1 MNNFTSAAG
10 AKINIDAD
18 LSSGASDNITA
29 GTASGELAIN
39 AINVIKDG
47 SASSITLFKNGI
59 SPTLGTLKTFTG
71 DAIYTFSQAATA
83 GVLDINKTIST
94 QAGLHEAIADTSF
107 TRAFSATRDVEISK
121 NLGWV
126 GGESGATLTIFGNGY
141 NINGNGFNAMQTTS
155 GKTIN
160 IYNAGSVDSDG
171 TILSSINGFAG
182 TNYGSF
188 IDFSGENNIINIVS
202 SVFTNNTSKNVNSS
216 TGYNA
221 GGVIRNYQGKLT
233 ISDSVFKDNFIDDT
247 KSGFAGAVYSGSGK
261 TDIINTIFDSNYV
274 KSDNFADGGALA
286 ISGSSTITNSIFK
299 NNYAEGTN
307 TAKGG
312 AIYVMGIDTLTIS
325 GSTFSQNETIGTN
338 SRGGAIFTSSSL
350 VVKGNTTFTSNTA
363 AEGGAIYVEEI
374 VENDSPESKLT
385 VESGVIFDKN
395 TANYEGGAIF
405 NVSRHENTI
414 TGATFTS
421 NEATN
426 AGGAIA
432 NYGKLTITD
441 STFGGETSNYGN
453 SSPNGGAIY
462 NTTYNGVASEIALTG
477 SNNFNNNYAA
487 SNGGAIYNHGIM
499 TIGSADDADSV
510 NTFKNNESGI
520 NGGAIYNTG
529 GGELTISGTNL
540 FESNSATTENG
551 GAIYNIGALT
561 INEGS
566 TFVSNSANESGGAIY
581 SAGSGNNTI
590 KGATFKGN
598 SAGSYGGAIY
608 NSSNLTISSSTFGG
622 NADDDANIAYYGGAI
637 TNNGGIL
644 TIENTSFVGNKTK
657 DQPESYGG
665 AIYQEAGSLTIKSGT
680 EFINNSAKAG
690 GAIFINNTTDG
701 STNTITGAV
710 FKGNKAT
717 DVTSAAGAIYIR
729 SSEVTITDTIFG
741 GTGDGEGNTANSRAG
756 AIYITRG
763 SAIAINGNSSF
774 INNSSGGYGGA
785 IMNTS
790 ESGYEASTLTISG
803 NVAFSGN
810 TAVSGGA
817 IMNLAL
823 MNIGS
828 GTTFANNIA
837 HKNGGAI
844 NNASNLANTITGAT
858 FTGNK
863 SLFEPTDDTEN
874 VWEYG
879 GGAIYNAA
887 GSNITISDSTF
898 GGDNAADGNTAYIG
912 GAIYNKGTLTL
923 SGANVFKNNNAG
935 KGTSAGAGNGGAIV
949 SYNGTATIGAGTQF
963 ISNSAFQG
971 GALYTVGGTYT
982 IEGTLFQNNIVSGHG
997 GAINS
1002 GNKGNNIISDAIFIE
1017 NKATHGGA
1025 IYNLNSTLSIDNST
1039 FTGNQAARG
1048 GAIANIGTGDMTLT
1062 DNVFGSAG
1070 AGNFATRYG
1079 GAIYNEGTLAIVS
1092 DKKDTIFTD
1101 NTATEGGNDI
1111 YSTGTLT
1118 FKGTMNTNITGGI
1131 AGSGT
1136 INKEESGILNLKG
1149 VNSGFGGT
1157 TNINDGKILYT
1168 KASDSDSYL
1177 GGTTKIN
1184 TGGTLE
1190 FNIGADLEDSINGNI
1205 ISTTFADKTGTFLKT
1220 GAGTVVLNADNSL
1233 FSGSTEIQSGT
1244 IRYLQDDENDKYFTG
1259 TTLISTGAQLVFDL
1273 TNHDET
1279 LTSSL
1284 SGTGDFIKNGENTL
1298 IIDGNDN
1305 SPFSGTTYLNEGKI
1319 KFNKNTASD
1328 RYFAGET
1335 AIKDGAELEFN
1346 IAAGLSEST
1355 FINASGNGDFRKTGS
1370 GTLDLTGDN
1379 SGFTGDLF
1387 VDEGLLTFTEG
1398 TGKAFFDAAS
1408 INIQNSGLEYTYAGS
1423 GTFEKPVNLGGS
1435 GTLSLFAG
1443 SAGIINVNSP
1453 IAMNGANNT
1462 INLNSGSYIFGQN
1475 INTVSAA
1482 DNNKLVLNNTTLG
1495 LTSAVSEFGSSV
1507 LNAEAE
1513 NSHIDLRNEGIGNV
1527 VFDNLTLNGANNS
1540 LSIDIDLMGNK
1551 DQHSPTTPD
1560 PISDKLTAN
1569 SGSGTIN
1576 LANVAIIRDG
1586 EWYNKEIQVVDA
1598 GDITLESFDSKF
1610 TAFTSGGY
1618 VYDITNS
1625 QTDDRNIVISTTD
1638 YNVAETLKKAHMAE
1652 GDRSFTIQSE
1662 DPYRVL
1668 SNLETMG
1675 KGEFTVN
1682 GAIDTDG
1689 NRNRVITGN
1698 GLWELFNVDSTD
1710 GETRTLNINN
1720 VEITGAV
1727 TNTRDNGAAIA
1738 VDGADS
1744 TVNIHNAGFTNN
1756 TANNY
1761 GGAIYNNGGKISI
1774 ENSDFTGNT
1783 AANGGA
1789 IYSYNT
1795 TEDNKLTINQSSFT
1809 GNTSNGTNGGGAIL
1823 LVNGFAEITNTNF
1836 IQNNTSSGSGG
1847 AIKLIDS
1854 TLNLTGGTFDG
1865 NFASANSGGAIYVS
1879 SNSTLNIDGTKFINN
1894 YAQHYSDIDD
1904 NGDGGAL
1911 AISGTATIKNSYFE
1925 NNKAIQS
1932 SLSNDGGAIISGDNS
1947 NITIESSIFK
1957 ANVAES
1963 GGGGAIYNKNILSV
1977 SDSTFA
1983 GNSAGA
1989 QGGALFNS
1997 AAGNMTLTDNIFGSA
2012 GAGNSATEKG
2022 GAIYNEGTLTI
2033 VSDKKD
2039 TIFTANTA
2047 AEGND
2052 IYNAGTLTFKG
2063 ASNTYITGGIA
2074 GTGTINKQESGILSL
2089 KGVNS
2094 GFTGTTNIND
2104 GKILFDKTASTDT
2117 YFSGTTNI
2125 SSGSVLEFKLGAVEN
2140 LVGENKILGSG
2151 QFIKTGAAN
2160 LNISGANDQFSGTF
2174 TAGEGTV
2181 NYNQTVENGWFG
2193 GMTEVLKDA
2202 VLNIT
2207 NASDDKITLKGNGTV
2222 NKTGA
2227 GTLKLTGDNS
2237 GFAKDYSALNING
2250 GKLDFTKASDSDKF
2264 VNSIVSLAD
2273 NTELSMNLALDEAI
2287 AGNIKGTANS
2297 TLRKTGS
2304 ADLLVSGDNSIFNGT
2319 TIIENGNIVFTKED
2333 DGDIYFGGKTQIGAG
2348 SQLVYELDIEE
2359 TLHGAN
2365 KITGEGEFVKKG
2377 ADLTVDGQNNAFTG
2391 GVVIESGKISYAQS
2405 ANGSYFGGSTTLKD
2419 NTILD
2424 FTNSTVDYIHGIQ
2437 TDGTLNNGEFNKY
2450 GGGEAIL
2457 NGNNA
2462 DFGGTTTVYDGTLTY
2477 TNGNADDSFL
2487 GGQILVK
2494 NDAELKLNLNSA
2506 ETIGGNISGEE
2517 NALINKT
2524 GNAQLTVNGDNSGF
2538 DGTLKV
2544 SGGTLKYEQTA
2555 GGSYFN
2561 GKTQIESGAS
2571 LEFNN
2576 SIADETIKAISG
2588 TGSFTKTGSN
2598 TLEMTG
2604 DNSGFSGNMTISG
2617 GTIKFNDLNN
2627 KFVSS
2632 PVVNIA
2638 GSGSNQAKLEYT
2650 INGASSVTNQIAL
2663 GGNAEF
2669 ELSGIANA
2677 SGDNRNRIEINNEIQ
2692 SSGDNNTFS
2701 LSNGTFIFNDQF
2713 TNFGKTGSGN
2723 SLNIDNSTI
2732 ELGNGIS
2739 NFGNSS
2745 LNADIN
2751 NSVLNLANN
2760 GSIDD
2765 LVFNELNLGTNVSM
2779 TIDLD
2784 LKDNPDQGSH
2794 VADPEADMITYNNGS
2809 GTLKIENVVISQD
2822 GQWKD
2827 TEIQVLEG
2835 DGITLDMN
2843 KTISAATS
2851 EEYEYAIQKSTV
2863 AGHENTHIQITT
2875 TDYISDPTADNYS
2888 LKRMHTRTS
2897 PDPTHEISETRSFS
2911 VVNDTPYKVL
2921 SNLDKMAEGTF
2932 SVNGGV
2938 DADGNVNR
2946 VISGNNLWSLF
2957 NADSTDPADDGERIL
2972 NINNLIIKDATTA
2985 NDTRKD
2991 GAAVSATGANS
3002 EANLTNS
3009 YFETNK
3015 AEGNGGAVYVDGSK
3029 LSVNG
3034 GGFTGNEAGLAG
3046 GAIYNTNT
3054 IANPDA
3060 KAEIANADFSQNK
3073 AQNGGAIYN
3082 DASMNITNVNITKN
3096 EATNGSGGAIINSGT
3111 TTIKNA
3117 NINENTA
3124 AEQGGAISNS
3134 GTMNIENAV
3143 LKGNSAEKEGGAIAN
3158 SSDLTLTDVSF
3169 ENNSSKVNGGAIFN
3183 TGNLTINSSAD
3194 QTMTFQN
3201 NTANGV
3207 KNDIYTTNG
3216 LTVNADGNVNILSGL
3231 AGSGTLEKNGD
3242 GILNISG
3249 VNENYAG
3256 DVQINDGTLVFH
3268 KQNSGDSYVSGST
3281 NIEAD
3286 AKLVYNLAAEETVD
3300 GNIKGSGTFIKQG
3313 TSNLTISGKNDGFT
3327 GGFELQQGNATYL
3340 QTDGGSYFGG
3350 TTTLYDNTKL
3360 TYVNGSDDNIT
3371 GLIGSSSSE
3380 FVKQG
3385 AGTLNATGDNSGF
3398 YGKVSIEEGILN
3410 YVQTDTSKY
3419 FGGETSI
3426 GENTKFLYT
3435 SNNDGTNNVE
3445 TVSKISGK
3453 GDFVKEGTGSVKL
3466 TGDMSG
3472 FEGKVEIND
3481 GKLVYNKTLN
3491 KESYIKGET
3500 IINEN
3505 GELEF
3510 CLRRDETL
3518 TGKITGN
3525 GTFTK
3530 TKDSTLTISGDQS
3543 GFTGTVN
3550 LNEGTIALGK
3560 GAQFFGA
3567 ENFNMAADT
3576 LLDLRN
3582 TEMNRINLGNLN
3594 LAAGSSNLGLDINL
3608 QNSTG
3613 DFISASSVS
3622 GEGSLVIKYL
3632 NVISD
3637 CFYPGTTISV
3647 IDTANGL
3654 SGKVSLDSTL
3664 NRVMGPIYQYAVSYN
3679 PNTGNL
3685 SFAGGQLPLDSRYN
3699 PAVLMPQVA
3708 AQIGGYLTQLQSYDD
3723 AFANMDMLMLLPRAE
3738 REALH
3743 LKNRYAAADSNI
3755 VFTPTMIPE
3764 ERAGTWF
3771 RPFSTFESV
3780 PLKNGPTVSNVA
3792 YGGMMGADSEI
3803 KHLKHG
3809 VDAVFSAYVGYNGSH
3824 QTALGTSIYQN
3835 GGVLGGTAA
3844 FYKGNFFSGWTANI
3858 GASQAELSAMF
3869 GKDDFTMLTAGVAT
3883 KSGYNWELFNNK
3895 FIIQPNYMMSYTFV
3909 NTYDYYNSQGV
3920 RISSDPLNAIQIAPG
3935 IKFIGNLKNG
3945 WQPYINV
3952 QVVINLLDS
3961 TKFKANVVSMPEMS
3975 VKPFVVYG
3983 AGVQKRWGERF
3994 TGFAQAMFRSG
4005 GRNGVG
4011 FNLGL
4016 RWSI

>member
-1 MNNFTSAAG
+1 M
-10 AKINIDAD
+10 
-18 LSSGASDNITA
+18 
-29 GTASGELAIN
+29 
-39 AINVIKDG
+39 
-47 SASSITLFKNGI
+47 
-59 SPTLGTLKTFTG
+59 
-71 DAIYTFSQAATA
+71 
-83 GVLDINKTIST
+83 
-94 QAGLHEAIADTSF
+94 
-107 TRAFSATRDVEISK
+107 
-121 NLGWV
+121 
-126 GGESGATLTIFGNGY
+126 
-141 NINGNGFNAMQTTS
+141 
-155 GKTIN
+155 
-160 IYNAGSVDSDG
+160 
-171 TILSSINGFAG
+171 
-182 TNYGSF
+182 
-188 IDFSGENNIINIVS
+188 
-202 SVFTNNTSKNVNSS
+202 
-216 TGYNA
+216 
-221 GGVIRNYQGKLT
+221 
-233 ISDSVFKDNFIDDT
+233 
-247 KSGFAGAVYSGSGK
+247 
-261 TDIINTIFDSNYV
+261 
-274 KSDNFADGGALA
+274 
-286 ISGSSTITNSIFK
+286 
-299 NNYAEGTN
+299 
-307 TAKGG
+307 
-312 AIYVMGIDTLTIS
+312 
-325 GSTFSQNETIGTN
+325 
-338 SRGGAIFTSSSL
+338 
-350 VVKGNTTFTSNTA
+350 
-363 AEGGAIYVEEI
+363 
-374 VENDSPESKLT
+374 T
-385 VESGVIFDKN
+385 VESGAIFDKN
-395 TANYEGGAIF
+395 TATTEGGAIY
-405 NVSRHENTI
+405 NASTHENTI

-426 AGGAIA
+426 AQNVSGGGAIY
-432 NYGKLTITD
+432 NDGKLTI
-441 STFGGETSNYGN
+441 SESIFGGETSNEGN
-453 SSPNGGAIY
+453 TSTARGGAIFNNGTMVLNGGNIFKNNSAATFGGAIY
-462 NTTYNGVASEIALTG
+462 NRGSGILTISG
-477 SNNFNNNYAA
+477 ENTFEKNISTD
-487 SNGGAIYNHGIM
+487 NGGAICSDGTL
-499 TIGSADDADSV
+499 TIEATIEEEIKKGAIFTENSSDA
-510 NTFKNNESGI
+510 K
-520 NGGAIYNTG
+520 GGAISAKNLTVSGAEFTKNTAA
-529 GGELTISGTNL
+529 IR
-540 FESNSATTENG
+540 G
-551 GAIYNIGALT
+551 GAINVGVYDQTSSASIS
-561 INEGS
+561 GS
-566 TFVSNSANESGGAIY
+566 TFTENSAGAGGAVY
-581 SAGSGNNTI
+581 FDTNTTANI
-590 KGATFKGN
+590 ADSMFKGN
-598 SAGSYGGAIY
+598 SATGSGGAIY
-608 NSSNLTISSSTFGG
+608 NSGNLTVSSST
-622 NADDDANIAYYGGAI
+622 
-637 TNNGGIL
+637 
-644 TIENTSFVGNKTK
+644 
-657 DQPESYGG
+657 
-665 AIYQEAGSLTIKSGT
+665 
-680 EFINNSAKAG
+680 
-690 GAIFINNTTDG
+690 
-701 STNTITGAV
+701 
-710 FKGNKAT
+710 
-717 DVTSAAGAIYIR
+717 
-729 SSEVTITDTIFG
+729 FG
-741 GTGDGEGNTANSRAG
+741 GTGDGEGNTAYDHGG
-756 AIYITRG
+756 AIYNDGNLTLNGANSFVNNSTIDTEGAYGGAINSTTGKLTINAGSDADSGSKFINNSALSGGAIFIKDTTAGETNTINGATFKGNKATASNGGGAAILVNNSELTITDSIFG
-763 SAIAINGNSSF
+763 GTGDGEGNSSENISGAVDTQGNSVLTINGNTSF
-774 INNSSGGYGGA
+774 INNSAKHIAGA
-785 IMNTS
+785 LRNLNS
-790 ESGYEASTLTISG
+790 EVIISG
-803 NVAFSGN
+803 NVTFSGN
-810 TAVSGGA
+810 TAGTDGGA
-817 IMNLAL
+817 IYNTGIL
-823 MNIGS
+823 NISS
-828 GTTFANNIA
+828 GTTFANNSA
-837 HKNGGAI
+837 ANSGGAI
-844 NNASNLANTITGAT
+844 YNASNLTNTITGAT

-863 SLFEPTDDTEN
+863 SLFVPTEDEN
-874 VWEYG
+874 VWNHG
-879 GGAIYNAA
+879 GGAIYNAT

-898 GGDNAADGNTAYIG
+898 GGDNTADGNTAYIG
-912 GAIYNKGTLTL
+912 GAIYNNGTLTL
-923 SGANVFKNNNAG
+923 SGTNVFKNNNANG
-935 KGTSAGAGNGGAIV
+935 NTGNGGAIV
-949 SYNGTATIGAGTQF
+949 SYNGTTTIGAGTQF
-963 ISNSAFQG
+963 ISNSAYHG
-971 GALYTVGGTYT
+971 GALYTNAGTYK
-982 IEGTLFQNNIVSGHG
+982 IEGTLFQNNTVTGHG

-1002 GNKGNNIISDAIFIE
+1002 SNKGNNTITAATFIE
-1017 NKATHGGA
+1017 NTATHGGA

-1039 FTGNQAARG
+1039 FTGNRAARG
-1048 GAIANIGTGDMTLT
+1048 GAVANIATGNMTLT

-1070 AGNFATRYG
+1070 AGNSATKYG
-1079 GAIYNEGTLAIVS
+1079 GAIYNEGTLTIVS

-1101 NTATEGGNDI
+1101 NTATEKGDDI
-1111 YSTGTLT
+1111 YSTGTLN

-1136 INKEESGILNLKG
+1136 INKQESGTLSLKG
-1149 VNSGFGGT
+1149 DNAGYTGT
-1157 TNINDGKILYT
+1157 TNIEAGKILYT
-1168 KASDSDSYL
+1168 KASDADSYL

-1184 TGGTLE
+1184 TDGTLE
-1190 FNIGADLEDSINGNI
+1190 FNIGDGLEDSINGNVQ
-1205 ISTTFADKTGTFLKT
+1205 SMTVADKTGTFLKT
-1220 GAGTVVLNADNSL
+1220 GAGTLVLNADNSL
-1233 FSGSTEIQSGT
+1233 FSGATRVESGI
-1244 IRYLQDDENDKYFTG
+1244 IRYLQNDADDKYFTG
-1259 TTLISTGAQLVFDL
+1259 STEILTRAQLEFNL
-1273 TNHDET
+1273 TDHDET
-1279 LTSSL
+1279 LTSAL
-1284 SGTGDFIKNGENTL
+1284 SGSGDFIKNGAQAL
-1298 IIDGNDN
+1298 IVDGSDN
-1305 SPFSGTTYLNEGKI
+1305 SAFAGKTYLNEGKI
-1319 KFNKNTASD
+1319 KYNKKAGSD
-1328 RYFAGET
+1328 KYFSGET
-1335 AIKDGAELEFN
+1335 AIKKGAELEFN
-1346 IAAGLSEST
+1346 IASGLTDTT
-1355 FINASGNGDFRKTGS
+1355 FVNASGNGIFRKTGA
-1370 GTLDLTGDN
+1370 GTLDITGDN
-1379 SGFTGDLF
+1379 SAFKGDLF
-1387 VDEGLLTFTEG
+1387 VDGGILSFTEG
-1398 TGKAFFDAAS
+1398 ADKTFFDASS
-1408 INIQNSGLEYTYAGS
+1408 ININNAELDYTYTAN
-1423 GTFEKPVNLGGS
+1423 GTFNKPANLTGNGVL
-1435 GTLSLFAG
+1435 TLTTG
-1443 SAGIINVNSP
+1443 DGGIINMDS
-1453 IAMNGANNT
+1453 A
-1462 INLNSGSYIFGQN
+1462 INLTGGTNTVNLNNGSYIFSQN
-1475 INTVSAA
+1475 IASEG
-1482 DNNKLVLNNTTLG
+1482 DGNKLSLNNTTLG
-1495 LTSAVSEFGSSV
+1495 LTSDMTGFGSAN
-1507 LNAEAE
+1507 LNAEMTD
-1513 NSHIDLRNEGIGNV
+1513 STLDLRNNGISNAI
-1527 VFDNLTLNGANNS
+1527 FDNLTLNGSNNNV
-1540 LSIDIDLMGNK
+1540 SIDIDLMGNK
-1551 DQHSPTTPD
+1551 DQFNPTTGD
-1560 PISDKLTAN
+1560 PMSDKITAN
-1569 SGSGTIN
+1569 SGTGTIN
-1576 LANVAIIRDG
+1576 LGNIAIIRDG
-1586 EWYNKEIQVVDA
+1586 EWYNKELQIVDA

-1625 QTDDRNIVISTTD
+1625 TTDDRNIVISTTD
-1638 YNVAETLKKAHMAE
+1638 YNVDETLKKAHMAE

-1675 KGEFTVN
+1675 KGNFTVN
-1682 GAIDTDG
+1682 GGTDAEG

-1698 GLWELFNVDSTD
+1698 HLWELFNVDSSD
-1710 GETRTLNINN
+1710 GESRTLNINN
-1720 VEITGAV
+1720 VEITNAK

-1738 VDGADS
+1738 VNGADS
-1744 TVNIHNAGFTNN
+1744 SVNIHNAGFTNN
-1756 TANNY
+1756 TASNH
-1761 GGAIYNNGGKISI
+1761 GGAIYNNGGTVSI
-1774 ENSDFTGNT
+1774 ENSDFAGNT
-1783 AANGGA
+1783 AVYGGA
-1789 IYSYNT
+1789 IYSYGG
-1795 TEDNKLTINQSSFT
+1795 KLTISNSEFMNNSANQ
-1809 GNTSNGTNGGGAIL
+1809 GAAIFMI
-1823 LVNGFAEITNTNF
+1823 NADAEISNTNF
-1836 IQNNTSSGSGG
+1836 SHNNSLDGLG
-1847 AIKLIDS
+1847 AIKLTDS
-1854 TLNLTGGTFDG
+1854 TLTLTGGTFDG
-1865 NFASANSGGAIYVS
+1865 NFADSNSGGAIYINS
-1879 SNSTLNIDGTKFINN
+1879 GSTLNIDGTRFINN
-1894 YAQHYSDIDD
+1894 YAKNDSDTAD

-1911 AISGTATIKNSYFE
+1911 AISGTATIKNAYFE
-1925 NNKAIQS
+1925 NNRAIKS
-1932 SLSNDGGAIISGDNS
+1932 SLSNDGGAIISGNNS
-1947 NITIESSIFK
+1947 NITIESSIFT

-1963 GGGGAIYNKNILSV
+1963 GGGGAIYNKNIMSV
-1977 SDSTFA
+1977 TGSTFTGNNA
-1983 GNSAGA
+1983 GTL
-1989 QGGALFNS
+1989 GGAIYNS
-1997 AAGNMTLTDNIFGSA
+1997 STGNMTLTDNVFGSA

-2039 TIFTANTA
+2039 TIFAGNTA
-2047 AEGND
+2047 QEGDD
-2052 IYNAGTLTFKG
+2052 IYNAGTLNFKG
-2063 ASNTYITGGIA
+2063 SSNTYITGGIA
-2074 GTGTINKQESGILSL
+2074 GSGTINKQESGVLSI
-2089 KGVNS
+2089 KGDNA
-2094 GFTGTTNIND
+2094 GYTGTTNIEA
-2104 GKILFDKTASTDT
+2104 GKILFDKTASTDS
-2117 YFSGTTNI
+2117 YFTGTTNI
-2125 SSGSVLEFKLGAVEN
+2125 STGAVLEYKLGAEEN
-2140 LVGENKILGSG
+2140 LVGANKILGTG
-2151 QFIKTGAAN
+2151 QFLKTGAAN
-2160 LNISGANDQFSGTF
+2160 LNISGSNDQFAGTF
-2174 TAGEGTV
+2174 TVGEGTV
-2181 NYNQTVENGWFG
+2181 NYNQTAENGWFG
-2193 GMTEVLKDA
+2193 GTTEVLKDTI
-2202 VLNIT
+2202 LNIT
-2207 NASDDKITLKGNGTV
+2207 NASEDKITLKGNGTV
-2222 NKTGA
+2222 NKTGD

-2237 GFAKDYSALNING
+2237 GFEADYASLNVNG

-2264 VNSIVSLAD
+2264 VKSTVNLAQS
-2273 NTELSMNLALDEAI
+2273 TELIMNLALNEAVS
-2287 AGNIKGTANS
+2287 GNIKGVQGS

-2304 ADLLVSGDNSIFNGT
+2304 ADLLISGDNSGFNGT
-2319 TIIENGNIVFTKED
+2319 AVIENGNIIFTKED
-2333 DGDIYFGGKTQIGAG
+2333 EGDIYFAGETQIGAG
-2348 SQLVYELDIEE
+2348 SQLIYDLDIEE
-2359 TLHGAN
+2359 TLHGTN
-2365 KITGEGEFVKKG
+2365 KITGDGDFVKQG
-2377 ADLTVDGQNNAFTG
+2377 ADLTVDGQNNAFKG
-2391 GVVIESGKISYAQS
+2391 DVIIESGKISYEQS
-2405 ANGSYFGGSTTLKD
+2405 ANGSYFGGSTILKD
-2419 NTILD
+2419 NTTLD
-2424 FTNSTVDYIHGIQ
+2424 FTNSTTDYIHGIQ
-2437 TDGTLNNGEFNKY
+2437 TDGTLNNGQFNKY
-2450 GGGEAIL
+2450 GDGEAVL
-2457 NGNNA
+2457 NGNSA
-2462 DFGGTTTVYDGTLTY
+2462 DFGGTTTIYDGTLTY
-2477 TNGNADDSFL
+2477 VNGNADDSFL
-2487 GGQILVK
+2487 GGQIIVK
-2494 NDAELKLNLNSA
+2494 NDAELKFDLNSA

-2524 GNAQLTVNGDNSGF
+2524 GNAQLTVNGDNSSF
-2538 DGTLKV
+2538 DGTVKV
-2544 SGGTLKYEQTA
+2544 SEDKLKYEQTA

-2576 SIADETIKAISG
+2576 TITDETIKAISG
-2588 TGSFTKTGSN
+2588 TGSFTKTGDK
-2598 TLEMTG
+2598 TLELTG
-2604 DNSGFSGNMTISG
+2604 DNSGFSGNMDISG
-2617 GTIKFNDLNN
+2617 GTVKFNDLNN

-2632 PVVNIA
+2632 AVVNIA
-2638 GSGSNQAKLEYT
+2638 GTESIPAKLEYT
-2650 INGASSVTNQIAL
+2650 INGSSSVSNQIAL
-2663 GGNAEF
+2663 NGNAEF
-2669 ELSGIANA
+2669 ELSGIANS
-2677 SGDNRNRIEINNEIQ
+2677 SGDSRNRIEINKEIQ

-2701 LSNGTFIFNDQF
+2701 LSNGTFIFNDRF
-2713 TNFGKTGSGN
+2713 TNFGKTGTGN

-2794 VADPEADMITYNNGS
+2794 VVDPEADMITYNNGS
-2809 GTLKIENVVISQD
+2809 GTLKIDNVVISQD

-2827 TEIQVLEG
+2827 AEIQVLEG

-2875 TDYISDPTADNYS
+2875 TDYISNPNADDYS

-2911 VVNDTPYKVL
+2911 VVNDKPYKVL

-2957 NADSTDPADDGERIL
+2957 NADSTDPDDDGDRTL

-2985 NDTRKD
+2985 NDTRKN

-3060 KAEIANADFSQNK
+3060 KAEIANADFTQNK

-3124 AEQGGAISNS
+3124 TEQGGAISNS
-3134 GTMNIENAV
+3134 GTMKIENAV
-3143 LKGNSAEKEGGAIAN
+3143 LKGNSAEKEGGAISN

-3169 ENNSSKVNGGAIFN
+3169 ENNSSKVNGGAIYN

-3242 GILNISG
+3242 GTLNISG
-3249 VNENYAG
+3249 INNNYAG
-3256 DVQINDGTLVFH
+3256 NAQINDGTIVFH
-3268 KQNSGDSYVSGST
+3268 KQTANDSYIGGKTTVGSDGT
-3281 NIEAD
+3281 
-3286 AKLVYNLAAEETVD
+3286 LVYNLSADETLSGSIEGD
-3300 GNIKGSGTFIKQG
+3300 GKFIKQG
-3313 TSNLTISGKNDGFT
+3313 TANLTISGKNDGFT
-3327 GGFELQQGNATYL
+3327 GGFELQQGNASYI

-3426 GENTKFLYT
+3426 GENTKFMYT
-3435 SNNDGTNNVE
+3435 SNNDGANNVE

-3453 GDFVKEGTGSVKL
+3453 GDFVKEGTGAVKL

-3510 CLRRDETL
+3510 SLRRDETL
-3518 TGKITGN
+3518 TGKITGS

-3582 TEMNRINLGNLN
+3582 SEMNRINLGNLN

-3608 QNSTG
+3608 RESTG

-3654 SGKVSLDSTL
+3654 SGKVTLDSTL

-3723 AFANMDMLMLLPRAE
+3723 AFANMDMLMLLPKAE
-3738 REALH
+3738 REAIH

-3764 ERAGTWF
+3764 EKTGTWF

-3824 QTALGTSIYQN
+3824 QAAQGSSIYQN
-3835 GGVLGGTAA
+3835 GGVLGGTAV
-3844 FYKGNFFSGWTANI
+3844 FYKGNFFNGWTANI
-3858 GASQAELSAMF
+3858 GASQAELTTPMA

-3909 NTYDYYNSQGV
+3909 NTYDYYNNQGV